1 LRIAIFDRIL
11 RILQV
16 KSLFSFHFCRKLS
29 GWMRRDGAMGWG
41 QVRRFLA
48 GDSISS
54 MALSDEIIEL
64 GYVGKFASNC

>member
-1 LRIAIFDRIL
+1 
-11 RILQV
+11 
-16 KSLFSFHFCRKLS
+16 
-29 GWMRRDGAMGWG
+29 MRRDGAMGWG

-64 GYVGKFASNC
+64 GYVGKFVSNC